1 MLCNGTHFS
10 GACNERLHNVWKQEH
25 GEEKLRR
32 KVARQRNSSYETSQW
47 KRFGSRPW
55 VSIFFAFGKCEA
67 ALLLAMWKLT
77 ENGMP
82 DICQDDII
90 LEARPAP
97 TPKCKVGA
105 QSPSQKKVAFI
116 HISPRKQSKEK
127 LEPTKREFCINI
139 GHRCRLRWTQ
149 KELPKVQVCKKWPT
163 SAWQACV

>member
-1 MLCNGTHFS
+1 MLCNGTHFF
-10 GACNERLHNVWKQEH
+10 GLKIPQDACNERLHNVWKQEH

-97 TPKCKVGA
+97 APQCKVGA
-105 QSPSQKKVAFI
+105 HSPSQKRWSSHQSAEAKQ
-116 HISPRKQSKEK
+116 RKTRTHQARV
-127 LEPTKREFCINI
+127 LHQ
-139 GHRCRLRWTQ
+139 HRT
-149 KELPKVQVCKKWPT
+149 
-163 SAWQACV
+163 